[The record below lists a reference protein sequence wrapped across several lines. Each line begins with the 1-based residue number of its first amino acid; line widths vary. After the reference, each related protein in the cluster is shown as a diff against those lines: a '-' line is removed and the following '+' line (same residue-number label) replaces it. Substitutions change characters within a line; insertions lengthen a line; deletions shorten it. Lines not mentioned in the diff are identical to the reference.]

1 MMDNFE
7 KYIREN
13 RERFDEHRADRSKM
27 WSEIEQKLSNEQ
39 KKVIPLWRRS
49 IIQVA
54 AAVLLLIG
62 LSGIIGITFYGNN
75 QTGSNT
81 FVSQELNDID
91 THYQCLVAY
100 QVNLIKENKQLSE
113 AEKTEF
119 LSFMDD
125 LDREYDE
132 LKVEMRNNL
141 DNELLLEAIIA
152 NYKKRIE
159 LIENLLRQLN
169 ESKIKEED
177 YGYTL

>member
-1 MMDNFE
+1 
-7 KYIREN
+7 
-13 RERFDEHRADRSKM
+13 
-27 WSEIEQKLSNEQ
+27 
-39 KKVIPLWRRS
+39 
-49 IIQVA
+49 
-54 AAVLLLIG
+54 
-62 LSGIIGITFYGNN
+62 
-75 QTGSNT
+75 
-81 FVSQELNDID
+81 
-91 THYQCLVAY
+91 
-100 QVNLIKENKQLSE
+100 
-113 AEKTEF
+113 
-119 LSFMDD
+119 MDD